1 MAEVTV
7 KRGEEEMMGCGDH
20 GGKSGRNWT
29 EGFPQIQ
36 EATDFEPTDGL
47 VIGVSE
53 TWPAFVFICGF
64 LNLRENERL
73 NSGP

>member
-1 MAEVTV
+1 
-7 KRGEEEMMGCGDH
+7 MGCGDH